1 MPTTRHDVTRLL
13 AELRAGN
20 QTVVPQLVPL
30 VYDELRQLAAR
41 YIHRE
46 RSGHTLQA
54 TALVHEA
61 YLRLVDQSDIQW
73 QNRAHF
79 IGVAARVMRQILVDY
94 ARGRGAA
101 KRGGD
106 QDKLPLEEA
115 KVSLDNSA
123 AISDDRL
130 AGLLD
135 LEDAL
140 NRLAEFDPQQARM
153 VELRFFGGLT
163 VEETGEVLGI
173 SPASVKR
180 EWTMARSWLHREM
193 TKKSS

>member
-1 MPTTRHDVTRLL
+1 
-13 AELRAGN
+13 
-20 QTVVPQLVPL
+20 
-30 VYDELRQLAAR
+30 
-41 YIHRE
+41 
-46 RSGHTLQA
+46 
-54 TALVHEA
+54 
-61 YLRLVDQSDIQW
+61 LRLVDQSDIQW